1 MMSYISG
8 MDDPASQYLQRWVL
22 KVRCQIFIVGLPIE
36 KKNSIQ
42 KLVER
47 YISNKS
53 SD

>member
-1 MMSYISG
+1 MSYISI

-22 KVRCQIFIVGLPIE
+22 KVRCRIFIVGLSIE